1 MNKIGQII
9 YRLRDWRSNEYFSTS
24 KATDHSVIEH
34 NDNDAID
41 IFTDVIAQYGGIKKI
56 TKLGIQ
62 APAGTVFKINNS
74 QIIIGHNC
82 LYEIPYDD
90 LNITELLVVYPN
102 KGEALIDVIIDFKYE
117 EETLYGN

>member
-24 KATDHSVIEH
+24 KTDHSVIKHSEE
-34 NDNDAID
+34 AID
-41 IFTDVIAQYGGIKKI
+41 IFANMVTQYGGIKHI
-56 TKLGIQ
+56 IKLGIQ
-62 APAGTVFKINNS
+62 APAGTVFEINNS

-90 LNITELLVVYPN
+90 LNITKLLVVQPN
-102 KGEALIDVIIDFKYE
+102 SSEALTDIIIDFKYE